1 MVNDNTSSE
10 VIEDFHPFDGFSE
23 SLEYANKRIFDFEEE
38 NSKIPRLEAENSR
51 IHELEAENS
60 KIPDLVAKNSVLE
73 ARIKELEDQINGN

>member
-10 VIEDFHPFDGFSE
+10 VIEDFHPFDGFRE
-23 SLEYANKRIFDFEEE
+23 SLEYANKRILDLEEE

-60 KIPDLVAKNSVLE
+60 VLE